1 MVHDKV
7 DQDVLEYLDRV
18 VLTVGPELESLL
30 GGRFPELNESV
41 FAERIAEID
50 LEGLYILVVLEIGHI
65 FLL

>member
-7 DQDVLEYLDRV
+7 DHNVLEDLDGV

-30 GGRFPELNESV
+30 SGRFPELDESILTK
-41 FAERIAEID
+41 RIAEID
-50 LEGLYILVVLEIGHI
+50 LESFYVLVVLEIGHI

>member
-7 DQDVLEYLDRV
+7 DHDVLEDLDGV
-18 VLTVGPELESLL
+18 VFAVGPELESLL
-30 GGRFPELNESV
+30 CGRFPELDESI

-50 LEGLYILVVLEIGHI
+50 LEGLYVLVVLEIGHI